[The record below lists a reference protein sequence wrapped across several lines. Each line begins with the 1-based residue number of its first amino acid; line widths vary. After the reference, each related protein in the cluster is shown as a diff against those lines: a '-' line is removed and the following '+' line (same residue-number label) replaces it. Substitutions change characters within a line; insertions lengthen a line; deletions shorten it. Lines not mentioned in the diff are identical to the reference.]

1 MKLKGFQTPL
11 IIQAI
16 QFASE
21 KHKNQVRRGSGL
33 PYVTHPI
40 IVSELIRKYKGNSV
54 NIEALIC
61 AALLHDTL
69 EDTDTNY
76 HEIERLFGTLVA
88 SLVFELTSDE
98 VAIEKMGKNEYL
110 MQKMVT
116 MSSYGLVC
124 KLCDRLSNI
133 IDGPTDNYLKDTR
146 KMMEY
151 IYDNRKDITE
161 TQKDIMLDIY
171 AVLVTRGF

>member
-1 MKLKGFQTPL
+1 MKTPL
-11 IIQAI
+11 VVQAI

-21 KHKNQVRRGSGL
+21 KHKGQVRRGSGL

-40 IVSELIRKYKGNSV
+40 IVSEFIRKYKGNSI
-54 NIEALIC
+54 NIESLIV

-69 EDTDTNY
+69 EDTNTNY

-98 VAIEKMGKNEYL
+98 IAIQKMGKNEYL

-133 IDGPTDNYLKDTR
+133 IDGPSDKYLKDTR
-146 KMMEY
+146 VMLEY
-151 IYDNRKDITE
+151 IYINRADITE
-161 TQKDIMLDIY
+161 TQKNILMDIQG
-171 AVLVTRGF
+171 VLESKGF